1 MKPMN
6 PMNINHIVNWTVKR
20 IKKNKNAI
28 IVINGQTGSGK
39 TYVGLQLAHEIAQ
52 AMGTEF
58 SVNNNVDFSFI
69 GLLKKTM
76 REENSKP
83 GTCFLFE
90 EVGAYGGGASARDW
104 QSKAN
109 RFFWSFLQTTRHRN
123 QVLIFTCPMFSFLD
137 SGARVL
143 CHMQIMMLGI
153 DYKNQVSIT
162 RPYLLQVNTR
172 TGKIYFK
179 LMRYYDKRGIEI
191 LIEGQRI
198 HKPNDKILL
207 EYEIMKEQ
215 FTGSLNQ
222 SIIDEEEKAIK
233 KAEPKPL
240 TPIQQEVY
248 ELLKEG
254 TAQQDIALKLSK
266 SKGYISNIVKII
278 GNKGVSMGF

>member
-1 MKPMN
+1 MYFKMVKPLLT
-6 PMNINHIVNWTVKR
+6 NHIVNWVVKR

-39 TYVGLQLAHEIAQ
+39 TYVGLQLAYEIAQ
-52 AMGTEF
+52 VMNTPF
-58 SVNNNVDFSFI
+58 SVSDNVDFSFT
-69 GLLKKTM
+69 GLLRKTM
-76 REENSKP
+76 KKENSKP
-83 GTCFLFE
+83 GTPFLFE

-137 SGARVL
+137 VGARVL

-153 DYKNQVSIT
+153 DYKKEISIT

-179 LMRYYDKRGIEI
+179 LMRYYDKKGIEI

-198 HKPNDKILL
+198 HKPNKSILR

-222 SIIDEEEKAIK
+222 SIIDEEDKAIK
-233 KAEPKPL
+233 KAAPKPL

-248 ELLKEG
+248 ELSKSDMTDKE
-254 TAQQDIALKLSK
+254 IALKLSK
-266 SKGYISNIVKII
+266 CRSYITKIRKNILDKGYT
-278 GNKGVSMGF
+278 

>member
-1 MKPMN
+1 MK
-6 PMNINHIVNWTVKR
+6 INHIVNWIVKR

-39 TYVGLQLAHEIAQ
+39 TYVGLQLGYEIAQ
-52 AMGTEF
+52 AMNTPFTIDG
-58 SVNNNVDFSFI
+58 NVDFSFT

-76 REENSKP
+76 REENTKP
-83 GTCFLFE
+83 GTAFLFE

-109 RFFWSFLQTTRHRN
+109 RFFWSFLQTTRHKN

-137 SGARVL
+137 VGARVL

-153 DYKNQVSIT
+153 DYKKQISIT

-179 LMRYYDKRGIEI
+179 LMRYYNRRGIEI

-198 HKPNDKILL
+198 HKPNEDILRS
-207 EYEIMKEQ
+207 YEIMKEQ
-215 FTGSLNQ
+215 FTSSLNK
-222 SIIDEEEKAIK
+222 SIIDEEEKTIK

-248 ELLKEG
+248 ELSKSDMADKE
-254 TAQQDIALKLSK
+254 IALKLSK
-266 SKGYISNIVKII
+266 SRSYVSEIRKMIRKKGYV
-278 GNKGVSMGF
+278 